1 METDLILQEELH
13 NRKPG
18 KEFPILPMAAGG
30 IILVKP
36 TGFNNRR
43 TGNLQE
49 TLSSRVEIA
58 FRNNAILNHLPA
70 ATEEALV
77 VIGAVLNN
85 QAVGFNHKVT
95 AHRHA
100 VLNAAME
107 VAEVVQAEAFQ
118 DLPVE
123 VEIMTVGM
131 VLPVVAVVAQEDLDD
146 LTFIKTYFAVPVI
159 IRGLFLL
166 YRDPLSGYY
175 SMGINK
181 V

>member
-49 TLSSRVEIA
+49 TLSSRVETA

-70 ATEEALV
+70 ATGEALV
-77 VIGAVLNN
+77 VTGAVLNN

-95 AHRHA
+95 VHRHA

-107 VAEVVQAEAFQ
+107 EAEVVKAEAFQ

-123 VEIMTVGM
+123 MEIITM
-131 VLPVVAVVAQEDLDD
+131 VRALPVVAVVGQEDLDD
-146 LTFIKTYFAVPVI
+146 LIFIKNLFCSPRYNTGTFFI
-159 IRGLFLL
+159 I
-166 YRDPLSGYY
+166 
-175 SMGINK
+175 
-181 V
+181 